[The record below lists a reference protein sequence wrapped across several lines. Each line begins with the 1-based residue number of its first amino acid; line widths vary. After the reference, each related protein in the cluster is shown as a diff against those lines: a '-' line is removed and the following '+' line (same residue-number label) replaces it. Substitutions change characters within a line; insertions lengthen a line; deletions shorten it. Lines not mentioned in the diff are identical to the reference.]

1 MPTDSRSLLLVDD
14 DIAFCQAMTWA
25 LRGHNFRVE
34 TAHDV
39 DTALRTAK
47 KNPPE
52 FAVVDLKMPGES
64 GLTLIPALKALNSNI
79 RILVLTGYASITTAV
94 EAIKLGAT
102 HYLAKPVDAED
113 VINALDKT
121 LGDPAVN
128 ADTGKLSA
136 ADFEWEH
143 LQKVLATNKGNV
155 SATARELNID
165 RRTLQRKLARRRFV
179 PASSDRCRG
188 TT

>member
-1 MPTDSRSLLLVDD
+1 MMPANTRSLLLVDD

-25 LRGHNFRVE
+25 LRGHDFQVE
-34 TAHDV
+34 TAHD
-39 DTALRTAK
+39 ASAAMQSAK

-64 GLTLIPALKALNSNI
+64 GLTLIPALKALNANM

-113 VINALDKT
+113 VIHALDKT
-121 LGDPAVN
+121 RGDPTVN
-128 ADTGKLSA
+128 ADRSKLSA

-143 LQKVLATNKGNV
+143 LQKVLATNKGNI

-165 RRTLQRKLARRRFV
+165 RRTLQRKFARRRLLLK
-179 PASSDRCRG
+179 
-188 TT
+188 